1 MYTISYPSGTV
12 RNEGVIVPQDV
23 TNPANIVYAAW
34 LSAGNGPLA
43 ISDQE
48 PEPTRQHITVSAWQ
62 LRKALIANGM
72 HEQVKQAV
80 AGSGDDLLIT
90 GWEYAAEF
98 ESDHPMLLAMLPALG
113 MNEDAMYALFEQAKA
128 L

>member
-1 MYTISYPSGTV
+1 
-12 RNEGVIVPQDV
+12 
-23 TNPANIVYAAW
+23 
-34 LSAGNGPLA
+34 
-43 ISDQE
+43 
-48 PEPTRQHITVSAWQ
+48 
-62 LRKALIANGM
+62 M

-80 AGSGDDLLIT
+80 TGSGDDMLIT

-98 ESDHPMLLAMLPALG
+98 ESDHPMLLQMLPALG